1 MITLS
6 GLNGLFVRILLE
18 VEIRLPFKRVL
29 VVNNDEDSHALLSY
43 EKLFELYFYY
53 GIRWVEGHPCPADE
67 DNDGYFLEDRIFE
80 DEPLVCPSEIAIS
93 EEARRKLHDGG
104 MLFFSQPA
112 LVDNFVPGEGEIP
125 EVGEQERAQAV
136 KDNEGWTTMVPR
148 RSLNANICKGSAR
161 RDERSYDNI
170 VKINKTWGSRANLV
184 SRWRTIVDKG
194 SGVAGVVAGYEQED
208 KVKGTVDEEDIFMET
223 DCETS
228 VLV

>member
-29 VVNNDEDSHALLSY
+29 VVNNDEDSHVLLSY

-67 DNDGYFLEDRIFE
+67 DNDGYFLEDRSFE

-104 MLFFSQPA
+104 MLFFSLPA
-112 LVDNFVPGEGEIP
+112 LVDNFVPGE
-125 EVGEQERAQAV
+125 
-136 KDNEGWTTMVPR
+136 
-148 RSLNANICKGSAR
+148 GSAR